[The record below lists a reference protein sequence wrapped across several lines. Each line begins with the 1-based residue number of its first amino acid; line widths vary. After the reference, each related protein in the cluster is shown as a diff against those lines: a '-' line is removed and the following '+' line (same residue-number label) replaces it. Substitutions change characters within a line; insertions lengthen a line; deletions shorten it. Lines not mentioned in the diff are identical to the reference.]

1 LAKENFNIKIN
12 LFMTAN
18 FLMEFIRAKESIHI
32 MSNIMMENGKMDVKM
47 DSELKSKKTS
57 MSIQGGLK
65 IIKETEKEF
74 YILLHK
80 K

>member
-1 LAKENFNIKIN
+1 MAKENFNIKIN
-12 LFMTAN
+12 PFMTAN

-57 MSIQGGLK
+57 MSIQGDLK